1 MSKKAVLHC
10 DGGSRG
16 NPGPS
21 AGGAV
26 LSDESG
32 TIIAEKGEFYG
43 TQTNNFAE
51 YSSLICGLKL
61 ALEQDITNLV
71 ISMDSSLVV
80 GQMSKGW
87 KMKSPNLRPLW
98 ERAHALVEQ
107 FESIEFTHVLRH
119 LNKNADALVNQ
130 TLDARRL

>member
-26 LSDESG
+26 LSDLDG
-32 TIIAEKGEFYG
+32 HIFAEKGEFYG
-43 TQTNNFAE
+43 DQTNNFAE

-61 ALEQDITNLV
+61 ALEHDITDLQ

-80 GQMSKGW
+80 GQMSKNW

-107 FESIEFTHVLRH
+107 FEHVEFTHVLRH
-119 LNKNADALVNQ
+119 LNKNADLLVNQ
-130 TLDARRL
+130 TLDAHR